1 MIMSII
7 CYLIHYFIQYS
18 IWINKIK
25 VTGILDKLIKVTGP
39 FFFLKKSRLM
49 KSKRYF

>member
-1 MIMSII
+1 MMIMSII

-39 FFFLKKSRLM
+39 FFFLKKIAINE
-49 KSKRYF
+49 K

>member
-1 MIMSII
+1 MMIMSII

-25 VTGILDKLIKVTGP
+25 VTGILDKLIKVTGL
-39 FFFLKKSRLM
+39 LKRLM

>member
-1 MIMSII
+1 MMIMSII

-25 VTGILDKLIKVTGP
+25 VTGILDKLIKLKGQ
-39 FFFLKKSRLM
+39 FFFLKKIAINE
-49 KSKRYF
+49 K